1 MKNNLKITI
10 SVVASLL
17 VGLLLGM
24 IINKTFSNEKIT
36 KLPNPE
42 VTGGQ
47 RGQFGIDKN
56 INEETIDKYLN
67 RSDSVYRDMRMLVDP
82 GNYEAIGGDSHLS
95 GIVKGFEV
103 VPYPYLTEVKGLPDA
118 VGKSYT
124 GKTLFTQKEDGT
136 YKSNYKESNSITHR
150 IINFKIN

>member
-42 VTGGQ
+42 G
-47 RGQFGIDKN
+47 
-56 INEETIDKYLN
+56 YL
-67 RSDSVYRDMRMLVDP
+67 YFLLPQELVF
-82 GNYEAIGGDSHLS
+82 L
-95 GIVKGFEV
+95 
-103 VPYPYLTEVKGLPDA
+103 LC
-118 VGKSYT
+118 
-124 GKTLFTQKEDGT
+124 
-136 YKSNYKESNSITHR
+136 
-150 IINFKIN
+150 